1 MTSAELIRRLHQDF
15 GPAIESVSE
24 PVPGKVRMAVAP
36 GAVVS
41 VAKSLYRDHG
51 ARFVITAGIDS
62 RESGSGFEVDHIFSL
77 DKDKIFFILRT
88 SAAAEEPEVPAIT
101 PEVPAAAWAEREL
114 QDLLGVRAEG
124 LPDSRRLILPD
135 DWPEGVHPLRKDIK
149 YGDWPPLGDE
159 NAEESYPWKQA
170 PEGTS
175 TVVVGPFFPVLEE
188 PEQLRL
194 FVDGERVVDC
204 DYRGFYNHRGIEK
217 MGDSELTYNEIPFI
231 AERICGICGFIH
243 STCYC
248 EAAEE
253 AMGIRAPRR
262 ARYIRSLMLEIER
275 VHSHLLWTGI
285 AGHILGFDTVL
296 MQTWRMREPLMWL
309 CEKITGNRK
318 TYGMNIIGGV
328 RRDIPEECYPEMLA
342 VVDKIEQEWTQF
354 YDAIQGDT
362 TLKARLVGVGMLP
375 EETAKEIAVVGP
387 TARGSNWDI
396 DARADHPY
404 AAYDEVPI
412 RVITHPDCD
421 NWARVVVRLEEVL
434 ESVRWVREG
443 LKQMPDGP
451 IMATD
456 IPEEVPAGQWGVCTV
471 EAPRGEAI
479 HYMLTGGDNRPDRWR
494 VRAPTYNN
502 LQALPSMIKGE
513 TIADVPIILG
523 SMDPC
528 FSCTDRVEVVNM
540 RSGEAERLDYQELLA
555 RSRAATERL
564 RGRRGGR
571 PWQ

>member
-15 GPAIESVSE
+15 GPSIESVSE
-24 PVPGKVRMAVAP
+24 PVAGKVRMAVAP
-36 GAVVS
+36 GAMVS

-51 ARFVITAGIDS
+51 ARFLITAGIDS
-62 RESGSGFEVDHIFSL
+62 RESGNGFEVDHVFSL

-88 SAAAEEPEVPAIT
+88 SAAAEGPEVPAIT
-101 PEVPAAAWAEREL
+101 PEVPAASWAEREL

-124 LPDSRRLILPD
+124 LPDGRRLILPD

-159 NAEESYPWKQA
+159 SAEESYPWKQA

-188 PEQLRL
+188 PTQLRL

-204 DYRGFYNHRGIEK
+204 DYRGFYNHRAIEK
-217 MGDSELTYNEIPFI
+217 MGDSELTYNEIPFVS
-231 AERICGICGFIH
+231 ERICGICGFIH
-243 STCYC
+243 SSCYC
-248 EAAEE
+248 ETAEE
-253 AMGIRAPRR
+253 AMGIEAPRR

-328 RRDIPEECYPEMLA
+328 RRDIPEEFYPEILG
-342 VVDKIEQEWTQF
+342 VLDKIEQEWVQF
-354 YDAIQGDT
+354 YDAAQGDT

-404 AAYDEVPI
+404 AAYGEVPI

-421 NWARVVVRLEEVL
+421 NWGRVVVRLQETL
-434 ESVRWVREG
+434 ESIRWVREG

-451 IMATD
+451 VMATD

-479 HYMLTGGDNRPDRWR
+479 HYLLTGGDNRPDRWR

-502 LQALPSMIKGE
+502 LQALPYMIKGE

-528 FSCTDRVEVVNM
+528 FSCTERVEVVNM
-540 RSGEAERLDYQELLA
+540 RSGEAEKLDHQELLA

-564 RGRRGGR
+564 RGR
-571 PWQ
+571 